1 MSRGVVTPIHDQT
14 VTLRAAEDV
23 AEQTLKTMQSG
34 VDSAWKDEP
43 VFASKLIQSR
53 WEIKERIGSG
63 GFGAIFKGTTSSI
76 WRYPNCIAF

>member
-1 MSRGVVTPIHDQT
+1 MSRGVVPPNHDQT

-34 VDSAWKDEP
+34 VDSAWRDEP

-63 GFGAIFKGTTSSI
+63 GFGAIFKGTQELIRLMAT
-76 WRYPNCIAF
+76 AAQ